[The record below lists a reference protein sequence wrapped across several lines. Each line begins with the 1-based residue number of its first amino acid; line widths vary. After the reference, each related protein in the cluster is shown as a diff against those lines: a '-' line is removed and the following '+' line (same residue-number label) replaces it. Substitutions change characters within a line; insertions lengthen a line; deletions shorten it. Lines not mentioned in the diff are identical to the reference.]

1 MKTFKQFNESNEES
15 LPYLNIKDGKYK
27 YDYSKMSVDDL
38 NRQFDF
44 HREKHIEM
52 EDSDPEL
59 SKHHLN
65 MMRQI
70 HTKLINSQKKQ
81 RAKKRQDDIAQ
92 HKERITDIFQ
102 DMIDEDLTDF
112 SIKTFSH
119 TGEFGVIRDESIYR
133 TILVGMT
140 MEIMNSSDSAF
151 IETEHFSGFTNFDGM
166 YEKLGFLKKFDQ
178 IQKVLKDAGYDFTF
192 TCEVDI
198 NEDETSKIH
207 VKGFC
212 ALKK

>member
-1 MKTFKQFNESNEES
+1 MKSFKQFNESDQNQELRKS
-15 LPYLNIKDGKYK
+15 
-27 YDYSKMSVDDL
+27 
-38 NRQFDF
+38 
-44 HREKHIEM
+44 IEL
-52 EDSDPEL
+52 E
-59 SKHHLN
+59 
-65 MMRQI
+65 
-70 HTKLINSQKKQ
+70 KKQ
-81 RAKKRQDDIAQ
+81 RAKKRQYEIAQ
-92 HKERITDIFQ
+92 HKEIITDIFQ

-112 SIKTFSH
+112 SIKTFTH
-119 TGEFGVIRDESIYR
+119 TGEFGVIRDESTYR

-151 IETEHFSGFTNFDGM
+151 IETDNFTGFKNFNGM

-178 IQKVLKDAGYDFTF
+178 IQTVLKDLGYDFTF

-198 NEDETSKIH
+198 NEDETSKIY